1 MSGQSN
7 LVNKIFISH
16 THADEAIANALDR
29 AISDLFGQATLEVVY
44 STKRGRGGIK
54 PGEDWY
60 AWITRQ
66 VRESRVALVLFTPA
80 SIRKPWLYWE
90 AGAVYG
96 SALAD
101 APTDLRRVRP
111 LLYGLRS
118 DDVPTTFPT
127 TQVAHGDRREDM
139 DALLAG
145 LFEDFVGVVPQHM
158 LLEAGRKLP
167 QVLDA
172 YLETV
177 QVALR
182 HAPLAPTEET
192 VQEWCTRLDRLRE
205 EDRVSEVQ
213 HVHEWM
219 NVAFGSKDEQPT
231 PIDLRLHRRLGE
243 LYLSIREYR
252 KAADQL
258 DLARQLVPR
267 DIFILRALGQAY
279 LGGDQTDAAGEVIDN
294 IERLDPEAFSRNVE
308 CGALKGRWLVEQG
321 RRKEAADVYDAALT
335 RNPDSYYLADL
346 LGQVRLELGDQD
358 GARSAYSRA
367 LEIIERLSEHNLWV
381 EATAATAAVVTGDE
395 MKALEHLRLV
405 RTLGPTQENL
415 ESIERGL
422 RRCQRA
428 LNLDEATFAGWQK
441 VLRS

>member
-1 MSGQSN
+1 MSGGSN
-7 LVNKIFISH
+7 LVNKVFISH
-16 THADEAIANALDR
+16 THADEAIANALDG
-29 AISDLFGQATLEVVY
+29 AIGDLFGQGTLEVVY
-44 STKRGRGGIK
+44 STKKGRGGIR

-111 LLYGLRS
+111 LLYGLRRN
-118 DDVPTTFPT
+118 DVPTTFPT
-127 TQVAHGDRREDM
+127 TQAVRGDRREDM
-139 DALLAG
+139 DELLAG
-145 LFEDFVGVVPQHM
+145 LFEDFEGAVPRHV

-167 QVLDA
+167 GVLDA

-213 HVHEWM
+213 HVHDWM
-219 NVAFGSKDEQPT
+219 NVAFGSEDQQPM

-243 LYLSIREYR
+243 LYLDVREYR
-252 KAADQL
+252 RAADQL
-258 DLARQLVPR
+258 DLARRLVPR

-279 LGGDQTDAAGEVIDN
+279 LGGDQEDAAGEVIDD
-294 IERLDPEAFSRNVE
+294 IEELDPEAFARNVE
-308 CGALKGRWLVEQG
+308 CAALKGRWLVEQG
-321 RRKEAADVYDAALT
+321 RREDAEDVYAGALT
-335 RNPDSYYLADL
+335 RNQDSYYLADL

-358 GARSAYSRA
+358 GARKAYAQA
-367 LEIIERLSEHNLWV
+367 LEIIERLPEHNLWV
-381 EATAATAAVVTGDE
+381 EATAATAAIVTGDE
-395 MKALEHLRLV
+395 MRALEHLRQARALE
-405 RTLGPTQENL
+405 PSQENL
-415 ESIERGL
+415 ETIERGL

-428 LNLDEATFAGWQK
+428 LNLEDNAFADWQK